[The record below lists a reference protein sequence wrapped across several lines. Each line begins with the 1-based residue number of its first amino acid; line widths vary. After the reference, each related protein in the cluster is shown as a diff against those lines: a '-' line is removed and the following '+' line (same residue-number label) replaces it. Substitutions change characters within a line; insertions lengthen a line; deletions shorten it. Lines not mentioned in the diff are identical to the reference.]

1 MKIVADIDVPF
12 LKGVLEPYAEVV
24 YKKGPEIN
32 AGDVKD
38 ADALILRTRTKC
50 NEDLLAGSS
59 VKLIATATIGTDHV
73 DFDYCSK
80 HGIEVHNAA
89 GCNAGGVM
97 QYVFSALYGIAARK
111 GIKIDGA
118 TIGII
123 GVGNVGRK
131 VEKMARHLGFNVLL
145 CDPPRARAEGPEG
158 FCSLEHVLEN
168 SQIVTLHVPL
178 DDITRGMAGHRFFAM
193 MQPGSIF
200 INASRGEVVNEESLK
215 ATLPKFGAVVI
226 DTWNN
231 EPKVDVELV
240 DMVDIATPHIAGYSY
255 QGKQM
260 GTAMAV
266 QAVANYFGIEELKN
280 FFPESDV
287 SDHEPVLLDLHGKN
301 HGQIAAVFQYNYPI
315 FTDDF
320 RFRMEPHK
328 FEKLRSEYQYRRE
341 IYVDEPTLNNNQMF
355 TKDDIAQIEQRGSSV
370 ETVQQQVERFRQG
383 FSWMKIVAPATPER
397 GIQVL
402 DEAAVKAAA
411 MYYDGASIN
420 GKCKFVPASGAA
432 SRMFKDLFSGLDAL
446 KAGKD
451 LADDAPAAR
460 FVDSIAEFAFYTPE
474 LFGAETCKCPE
485 YRKEVLSKT
494 LTDEGL
500 GYGSKPKGVLKF
512 HKYTDGEIRTA
523 FAEHLVEAQNYM
535 RNEDGTANLV
545 VTISP
550 EHQHLFEEAYAEVK
564 EAYEARYGV
573 KYNITFTFQ
582 DKATDTVAVDV
593 DNKPFRTETDS
604 LLFRPAGHGALIY
617 NLNKIEEEVVSI
629 KNIDNVA
636 NERLLPETATWK
648 KVLLGKA
655 LELRDTLHGYL
666 HELDAVC
673 TPVAGSR
680 VVVAG
685 VPGYDP
691 LYEDIYASP
700 EVQSLC
706 DDIESFLDKTLCIT
720 LPEAPDCKT
729 RVEVLR
735 AKLNR
740 PVRVAGMVRNQGEPG
755 GGPFIIAEK
764 DGSTSLQVLES
775 VQVNMS
781 DDHARNALASAT
793 HFNPVDIVCCLH
805 DYKGESFD
813 LLKYVDE
820 DAGFIS
826 SKSYQGRELK
836 ALELPGLWNGA
847 MSNWNTL
854 FVEVPLETFNPVK
867 VVLDLL
873 RPAHQN

>member
-1 MKIVADIDVPF
+1 MKVVADMDIPF
-12 LKGVLEPYAEVV
+12 LEGVFEPYGEVV
-24 YKKGPEIN
+24 YKKGLEISHE
-32 AGDVKD
+32 DVLD
-38 ADALILRTRTKC
+38 ADALVVRTRTRC
-50 NEDLLAGSS
+50 DAALLEGTS
-59 VKLIATATIGTDHV
+59 VKMVATATIGTDHI
-73 DFDYCSK
+73 DLEYCRNA
-80 HGIEVHNAA
+80 GIEVANAA

-97 QYVFSALYGIAARK
+97 QYVFSALYGVAARK
-111 GIKIDGA
+111 GIKIDES
-118 TIGII
+118 TIGIV
-123 GVGNVGRK
+123 GVGHVGSK
-131 VEKMARHLGFNVLL
+131 IEAMAEYLGFNILR
-145 CDPPRARAEGPEG
+145 CDPPRAVAEGPEG
-158 FCSLEHVLEN
+158 FCSLEHLLEE
-168 SQIVTLHVPL
+168 SDVVTLHVPL
-178 DDITRGMAGHRFFAM
+178 DETTRGMANADFFTLM
-193 MQPGSIF
+193 KPGAIF
-200 INASRGEVVNEESLK
+200 INAARGEVVDEQALIEAS
-215 ATLPKFGAVVI
+215 PKLGAIVI

-231 EPKVDVELV
+231 EPDINEDLV
-240 DMVDIATPHIAGYSY
+240 DIADIATPHIAGYTF
-255 QGKQM
+255 QGKQN
-260 GTAMAV
+260 GTAYAV
-266 QAVANYFGIEELKN
+266 QALARHFRLEELYD
-280 FFPESDV
+280 FFPAQDLPG
-287 SDHEPVLLDLHGKN
+287 HEPVLLDLKGKN
-301 HGQIAAVFQYNYPI
+301 HGEIAAVSQYNYPI

-341 IYVDEPTLNNNQMF
+341 IIFTNTITNMF
-355 TKDDIAQIEQRGSSV
+355 TKEDIAQIEQRGSSV
-370 ETVQQQVERFRQG
+370 QTAEQQVERFKQG
-383 FSWMKIVAPATPER
+383 FPWMKIVAPATPER

-402 DEAAVKAAA
+402 DEAAVEAAA
-411 MYYDGASIN
+411 KYYDGAKIN

-446 KAGKD
+446 KAGKE
-451 LADDAPAAR
+451 LADDAPAAK
-460 FVDSIAEFAFYTPE
+460 FVDQIQGFAFYTPE
-474 LFGAETCKCPE
+474 LFGEQTCKCPE
-485 YRKEVLSKT
+485 YRQSVLSKT
-494 LTDEGL
+494 LTEEGL
-500 GYGSKPKGVLKF
+500 GYGAKPKGVLKF

-550 EHQHLFEEAYAEVK
+550 EHQHLFEEAYAQVK
-564 EAYEARYGV
+564 EAYEAKYGV

-582 DKATDTVAVDV
+582 DKATDTIAVDV
-593 DNKPFRTETDS
+593 EIKPFRTETDS

-655 LELRDTLHGYL
+655 LELRDKIYGYL
-666 HELDAVC
+666 NALDAEA
-673 TPVAGSR
+673 TPA
-680 VVVAG
+680 
-685 VPGYDP
+685 
-691 LYEDIYASP
+691 
-700 EVQSLC
+700 LC
-706 DDIESFLDKTLCIT
+706 DEIEAFLDNTLCVT
-720 LPEAPDCKT
+720 LPEAADFDA
-729 RVEVLR
+729 RVAAIR

-740 PVRVAGMVRNQGEPG
+740 PIRVAGMVKNQGEPG
-755 GGPFIIAEK
+755 GGPFIIADK

-775 VQVNMS
+775 VQINMS

-805 DYKGESFD
+805 DYKGQSFD
-813 LLKYVDE
+813 LLQYVDE

-854 FVEVPLETFNPVK
+854 FVEVPLATFNPVK